1 MSTVSEVMTR
11 NVLTVAA
18 EADLK
23 DAAWGLTL
31 KGFSGAPVKD
41 ESGNVI
47 GVLSKSDF
55 IHPDKAD
62 TSPDRHGTVRDNMT
76 PLLLTARTGDPLKSA
91 VRRMV
96 DMSIHRLVVV
106 DDRGELVGILTP
118 MDVLRA
124 LLDGRIQSDDFAPNG
139 GASE

>member
-1 MSTVSEVMTR
+1 MSTVSEIMTR

-18 EADLK
+18 GADLK

-47 GVLSKSDF
+47 GVLSKSDL
-55 IHPDKAD
+55 IHPDKVD
-62 TSPDRHGTVRDNMT
+62 SSPDRHGTVRDNMT

-96 DMSIHRLVVV
+96 DLSIHRLVVV

-124 LLDGRIQSDDFAPNG
+124 LLDGRIQSDDFTTPSA
-139 GASE
+139 